1 MKKTFLCLVFALF
14 LSYVQAQTKAD
25 EIEND
30 KEFTSFIQNYKEFLT
45 TKEFDILPE
54 FWKAVGNEYNHDT
67 PFDEW
72 IKKNLHKTPYKSINE
87 GLTHYTQYE
96 TAYKE
101 WVNIS
106 KKLKNQ
112 ESKLRQKYDKKLF
125 EDAYQK
131 QIAETIM

>member
-1 MKKTFLCLVFALF
+1 MKNLIIIISLFAVSTL
-14 LSYVQAQTKAD
+14 QAQTKND
-25 EIEND
+25 KIEND

-54 FWKAVGNEYNHDT
+54 FWKAVSNEYNHDI

-72 IKKNLHKTPYKSINE
+72 VKNNLHKTSYKSISE

-96 TAYKE
+96 TAYKK

-106 KKLKNQ
+106 KKL
-112 ESKLRQKYDKKLF
+112 RQKYNKKLF
-125 EDAYQK
+125 EDAYQ
-131 QIAETIM
+131 T